1 MILAGDIGGTST
13 RLGLFEPA
21 PVRPRPR
28 VVRTV
33 TTLGFTGLADM
44 VRAFSGAPEVN
55 GAPLEAACFGVAG
68 PVVGNTAR
76 LTNVPWTVETSEL
89 QEAFGIRQTALL
101 NDLEAMAYAVPVLEP
116 RELHS
121 IQTGQA
127 NRDGNMALIA
137 AGTGLG
143 QAMLHRVDGRLVP
156 FPSEA
161 GHADYAARTEREI
174 VLLRELTERFGRAE
188 VEQVVSGMGLVNIH
202 RVMHK
207 TTPCLAPGNAPAD
220 ITRAAL
226 QRRCAGCIETL
237 DLFVEAYGA
246 EAGNLAIRSVST
258 GGLFVG
264 GGIAPKVLP
273 ALTDGGFLR
282 AFLSKDPMRELL
294 TRMPVSV
301 ILNDEAGLLGAA
313 VYAQKLITV

>member
-1 MILAGDIGGTST
+1 
-13 RLGLFEPA
+13 
-21 PVRPRPR
+21 
-28 VVRTV
+28 
-33 TTLGFTGLADM
+33 
-44 VRAFSGAPEVN
+44 
-55 GAPLEAACFGVAG
+55 
-68 PVVGNTAR
+68 
-76 LTNVPWTVETSEL
+76 
-89 QEAFGIRQTALL
+89 
-101 NDLEAMAYAVPVLEP
+101 
-116 RELHS
+116 
-121 IQTGQA
+121 
-127 NRDGNMALIA
+127 
-137 AGTGLG
+137 
-143 QAMLHRVDGRLVP
+143 
-156 FPSEA
+156 
-161 GHADYAARTEREI
+161 
-174 VLLRELTERFGRAE
+174 
-188 VEQVVSGMGLVNIH
+188 MGLVNIH

-207 TTPCLAPGNAPAD
+207 TTPCLAPSNAPAD

-273 ALTDGGFLR
+273 ALTEGGFLR

-313 VYAQKLITV
+313 VYAQTLLAV